1 MAQRLATAAVGIP
14 ILLFFIWAGG
24 ILFIGLVAAITAFA
38 AFELSRM
45 ASSWGDR
52 VSVAFSAL
60 ATTALI
66 LSAIFYEPDGDF
78 GRIIGFSAT
87 GYALVSAAYLLI
99 AVPAGLLRLRV
110 VSTLAVVGFVGGT
123 MAHGTMIRG
132 LEDGMAWI
140 IVVLCVTFSTDTGAL
155 ILGRAFG
162 SRKLAPNIS
171 PEKTWEGAVGGLA
184 VGIIVCLVAVELLA
198 LDVSIVGA
206 VLLGTALAITGQLGD
221 LAESQLK
228 RQAGTKDSSSLVPG
242 HGGVLDR
249 IDSVVWNLV
258 VVYHFV
264 S

>member
-45 ASSWGDR
+45 VSGRGDP
-52 VSVAFSAL
+52 VSVAFSAI
-60 ATTALI
+60 ATTVLI
-66 LSAIFYEPDGDF
+66 SSAIFYEPDGDF
-78 GRIIGFSAT
+78 GRIFGFSAT

-99 AVPAGLLRLRV
+99 AVPAGLLRLRF
-110 VSTLAVVGFVGGT
+110 VSTLAVVGFVGAT

-140 IVVLCVTFSTDTGAL
+140 IVVLCVTFATDTGAL

-162 SRKLAPNIS
+162 SRKLAPSIS
-171 PEKTWEGAVGGLA
+171 PGKTWEGAVGGLA
-184 VGIIVCLVAVELLA
+184 VGIIVCLIAVKLLA

-221 LAESQLK
+221 LVESQLK

-249 IDSVVWNLV
+249 LDSVVWNLV